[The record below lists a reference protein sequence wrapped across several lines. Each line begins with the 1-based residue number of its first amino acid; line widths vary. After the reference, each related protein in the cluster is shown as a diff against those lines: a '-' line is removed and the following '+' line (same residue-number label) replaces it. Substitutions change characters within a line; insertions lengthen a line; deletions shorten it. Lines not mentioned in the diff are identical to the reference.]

1 MKDND
6 MIKKSRLFILTLLAV
21 GGLNLTVTTAAL
33 ACGPCTNCMQWSN
46 EANMSMVQHEQWWDN
61 TFWKNYF
68 LVGLQQFTDRAA
80 EAMIMQA
87 AMIGGFM
94 DAQNHLNAQRTLQEM
109 TATAM
114 KNYMPSEAVC
124 QMGTLSR
131 SLASSQARS
140 RVVQLVMSE
149 RSQARQLGKQ
159 NMAGAPGPDDD
170 RLSRLSQFQKT
181 FCDPQDNNNGLAK
194 LCGDAGGPNDRHN
207 LDIDFTRAIDTKPTL
222 NINMT
227 DSSVTPDE
235 AGVFALGNNL
245 YSHEIFKRSTSADL
259 KGTGANDGRSA
270 YMDFRSIVAKRSAAE
285 NSYNTLVGMK
295 AAGTEASRI
304 YIKQML
310 ANLGMSE
317 TDIRRYINVP
327 TKPSVPNPPKLFPSY
342 SSQMEILTKK
352 IYQDP
357 SFYVHLMDKPANVQ
371 RQYAAMQSF
380 GLMQQR
386 DIFET
391 IVRSEM
397 LLSLIVEM
405 EVAKY
410 QDYVQNRINTTLK
423 Q

>member
-1 MKDND
+1 
-6 MIKKSRLFILTLLAV
+6 MIKKSRLFILTLLAA
-21 GGLNLTVTTAAL
+21 GGLNLTATTAAL
-33 ACGPCTNCMQWSN
+33 ACGPCTNCAQWSN
-46 EANMSMVQHEQWWDN
+46 EANASMVQHENWWDN

-68 LVGLQQFTDRAA
+68 LIGLKQFTDRAA
-80 EAMIMQA
+80 EAMMMQA
-87 AMIGGFM
+87 MMVGGFM

-109 TATAM
+109 TAQAM

-131 SLASSQARS
+131 SLASSQARA
-140 RVVQLVMSE
+140 RNVQLVMSE
-149 RSQARQLGKQ
+149 RSQARQLGKH
-159 NMAGAPGPDDD
+159 NMAAAPGPEDD
-170 RLSRLSQFQKT
+170 RLSRLGQFQKT
-181 FCDPQDNNNGLAK
+181 YCDPQDNNNGLAK
-194 LCGDAGGPNDRHN
+194 LCGDTGGPNDRHN
-207 LDIDFTRAIDTKPTL
+207 LDIDFTRAIETKSTL
-222 NINMT
+222 NIDMT
-227 DSSVTPDE
+227 NSAVTPDE

-259 KGTGANDGRSA
+259 QGTGANDGRSP

-295 AAGTEASRI
+295 AQGTEASRI

-310 ANLGMSE
+310 ENLGMSAS
-317 TDIRRYINVP
+317 DVRRYINQPAKP
-327 TKPSVPNPPKLFPSY
+327 TVANPPKLFPSY
-342 SSQMEILTKK
+342 SAQMEILTKK

-371 RQYAAMQSF
+371 RQFAAMQSF

-410 QDYVQNRINTTLK
+410 QDYVQNRLNTSLK

>member
-1 MKDND
+1 M
-6 MIKKSRLFILTLLAV
+6 MKKSRLFLLTLLAA
-21 GGLNLTVTTAAL
+21 GGVTIGTSTAAL
-33 ACGPCTNCMQWSN
+33 ACGPCTNCAQWSN
-46 EANMSMVQHEQWWDN
+46 EANASMVQHENWWDN

-68 LVGLQQFTDRAA
+68 LVGLKQFTDRAA
-80 EAMIMQA
+80 EALTIQTV
-87 AMIGGFM
+87 MIGGFM

-109 TATAM
+109 TADAM
-114 KNYMPSEAVC
+114 KSYIPSEAVC

-131 SLASSQARS
+131 SLASSQARA

-149 RSQARQLGKQ
+149 RSQARQLGKV
-159 NMAGAPGPDDD
+159 NMAAAPGPDDD
-170 RLSRLSQFQKT
+170 RQARLSQFQKT
-181 FCDPQDNNNGLAK
+181 FCDPQDNNSGLVK
-194 LCGDAGGPNDRHN
+194 LCGGGGPNDRHN
-207 LDIDFTRAIDTKPTL
+207 LDIDFTRAIDTKSTL

-245 YSHEIFKRSTSADL
+245 YSHEIFKRSTSAQL
-259 KGTGANDGRSA
+259 QGTGADDGRSA

-285 NSYNTLVGMK
+285 NSYNTIVGMK
-295 AAGTEASRI
+295 AQGTEASRI
-304 YIKQML
+304 YIKQAL

-317 TDIRRYINVP
+317 TDIRRYINIP
-327 TKPSVPNPPKLFPSY
+327 TKPTVPNPPKLFPSY
-342 SSQMEILTKK
+342 SAQMEILTKK

-371 RQYAAMQSF
+371 RQFAAMQSF

-391 IVRSEM
+391 ILRSEM

-405 EVAKY
+405 EVSKY
-410 QDYVQNRINTTLK
+410 QEYIQNRVNTTLK